1 MQDFKN
7 LIAWQKSHDFV
18 KEIYLHSSAFP
29 SYELYGLTSQLR
41 RAAMSIPAN
50 LAEGA
55 SRGSKADFAR
65 FVQISMGSAAETE
78 YLLFLAFE
86 LGYFSSEI
94 FEDMSEKVVEIKKVM
109 AGFLKK
115 LRN

>member
-65 FVQISMGSAAETE
+65 FVQILWVLPLKLNICCSWHLNLDIFQVK
-78 YLLFLAFE
+78 YLR
-86 LGYFSSEI
+86 I
-94 FEDMSEKVVEIKKVM
+94 CQRK
-109 AGFLKK
+109 
-115 LRN
+115 